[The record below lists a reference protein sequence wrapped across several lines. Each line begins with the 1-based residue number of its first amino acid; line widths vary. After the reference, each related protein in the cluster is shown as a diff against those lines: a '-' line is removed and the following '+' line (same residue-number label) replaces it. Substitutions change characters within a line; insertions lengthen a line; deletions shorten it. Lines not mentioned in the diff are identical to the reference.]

1 METTSTDHKFP
12 MSRDELRDAVDLALW
27 TGQLLMH
34 SGADSKRVE
43 EVVHR
48 IGTGLGCDWMDIQVS
63 SNTIIASTVSSGD
76 FRTKVRR
83 VMGVGVNM
91 SVFAAANDLRYRVE
105 AGELDR
111 FALRQELE
119 ALSQLPPQYN
129 RWIVVVTVGLSCAA
143 FSRLFDGDWPVFGMT
158 FLAAATAMF
167 VRQELKR
174 RYFNDFLVVA
184 VTAFVA
190 SIIAGLTTVFELS
203 DQPSTALAASV
214 LLVVPGVPLINSGE
228 DLLQGHLVMGLVRS
242 VFGVL
247 ISLCIALGL
256 SVAIQVLGIDGV

>member
-1 METTSTDHKFP
+1 METTTSLKPP
-12 MSRDELRDAVDLALW
+12 MNRDEMRDAVDLALW

-63 SNTIIASTVSSGD
+63 SNAIIASTVSNGD

-83 VMGVGVNM
+83 VMGFATNM
-91 SVFAAANDLRYRVE
+91 SIFATANDLRYRVE

-111 FALRQELE
+111 YALRQELE
-119 ALSQLPPQYN
+119 RLSHLPPQYN
-129 RWIVVVTVGLSCAA
+129 RWTVVFTVGLSCAA
-143 FSRLFDGDWPVFGMT
+143 FSRLFNGDLIVFLMT
-158 FLAAATAMF
+158 FLAASAAMF

-174 RYFNDFLVVA
+174 RLFNDFLIVV

-190 SIIAGLTTVFELS
+190 SLIAGLATLFELS
-203 DQPSTALAASV
+203 DEPSIALAASV
-214 LLVVPGVPLINSGE
+214 LLLVPGVPLINAGE
-228 DLLQGHLVMGLVRS
+228 DLLQGHFVMGLVRS
-242 VFGVL
+242 VFGSL
-247 ISLCIALGL
+247 IALCIALGL
-256 SVAIQVLGIDGV
+256 SIAIQLLGIQGL